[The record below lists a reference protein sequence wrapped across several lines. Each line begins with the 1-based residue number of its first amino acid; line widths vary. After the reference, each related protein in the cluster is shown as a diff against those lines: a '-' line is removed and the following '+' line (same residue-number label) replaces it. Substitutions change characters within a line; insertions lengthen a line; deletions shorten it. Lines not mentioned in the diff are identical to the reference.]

1 MGFLVLC
8 SPCHHLG
15 DQWAP
20 GSALPGP
27 WGEASSLGTAL
38 WGLGVS
44 SSWSCRWC
52 SKVAGWACALGS
64 LGTRPQASRWFVA
77 GCEAL

>member
-27 WGEASSLGTAL
+27 CGGGFQPWNCPVGAGGELLLELPLVLKGGRV
-38 WGLGVS
+38 GLCPGIPGYKAPGFQVV
-44 SSWSCRWC
+44 R
-52 SKVAGWACALGS
+52 G
-64 LGTRPQASRWFVA
+64 RM
-77 GCEAL
+77 